1 MMEVDGPGALGT
13 RAAAHLSGS
22 GFKAFGAGMG
32 YGLGCYDVS
41 AFDGVSFWAKGSVG
55 TDNRIAF
62 QAVLP
67 ETHAV
72 ADNGD
77 CLAKC
82 YDHPSAQVVIGPEW
96 RQYSLRFSDLH
107 QAGFGG
113 AATYRGIIMALSW
126 VSIAGPDVDFWIDE
140 IAYYKGTADPRPVG
154 AAPVPEV
161 ASDAAAD
168 GSNDAA
174 ASR

>member
-1 MMEVDGPGALGT
+1 ATPDAVFNMIEVKGPGAVGT
-13 RAAAHLSGS
+13 RTAAHLSGT
-22 GFKAFGAGMG
+22 GFKSFGAGMG

-41 AFDGVSFWAKGSVG
+41 VFDGVSFWARGNAG
-55 TDNRIAF
+55 AGNLIAF

-82 YDHPSAQVVIGPEW
+82 YDHPSAQVTIGPEW
-96 RQYSLRFSDLH
+96 RQYAVPFADLR

-113 AATYRGIIMALSW
+113 VASYRGIIMGLSW
-126 VSIAGPDVDFWIDE
+126 VSIAGPNVDFWIDE
-140 IAYYKGTADPRPVG
+140 VAYFHGTAGAGPVG
-154 AAPVPEV
+154 AAQPLED
-161 ASDAAAD
+161 ASA
-168 GSNDAA
+168 
-174 ASR
+174 R

>member
-1 MMEVDGPGALGT
+1 MMEVKGPGALGT
-13 RAAAHLSGS
+13 RTAAHLSGS

-41 AFDGVSFWAKGSVG
+41 VFDGVSFWAKGNAG
-55 TDNRIAF
+55 TDNLIAF

-82 YDHPSAQVVIGPEW
+82 YDHPSAQLMIGPEW
-96 RQYSLRFSDLH
+96 KQYSWRFSDLR

-113 AATYRGIIMALSW
+113 VASYKGVIMALSW
-126 VSIAGPDVDFWIDE
+126 VSVAGPNVDFWIDE
-140 IAYYKGTADPRPVG
+140 IAYYKGAADPRPVG
-154 AAPVPEV
+154 AAPTSDA
-161 ASDAAAD
+161 ASEAAAD
-168 GSNDAA
+168 GAKDAA
-174 ASR
+174 ASQ